1 MYNFHWFCFCSDRSS
16 CAVPALGDM
25 LGAVSLCVGGAG
37 GLLVVSQGPPGAPG
51 VAAETDQHWVRPS
64 DGRGGDGVC

>member
-1 MYNFHWFCFCSDRSS
+1 
-16 CAVPALGDM
+16 M

-37 GLLVVSQGPPGAPG
+37 GLLVVPQGPPGAPG